1 MSSKII
7 ASQFALHNRLFNN
20 VLEGISD
27 ARGNVRIS
35 DQINHLQW
43 IAGHITNTRYNFAPV
58 LGLSGTFPYRDLY
71 TEISKPPP
79 NNRPADDNLNYPS
92 LTEILKYW
100 NEFSDTFVSG
110 VANLTQEQLASELPF
125 GSPIQDATLLGFLGF
140 LSSHESYHI
149 GQMSLIRKSLGL
161 SAMSYK

>member
-27 ARGNVRIS
+27 ASGNVHIS
-35 DQINHLQW
+35 DQTNHLQW

-58 LGLSGTFPYRDLY
+58 LGLNGTFPYRDLY

-79 NNRPADDNLNYPS
+79 NNRPADDSLNYPS

-110 VANLTQEQLASELPF
+110 VANLTQEQLAGELPF